1 MKTLA
6 NCTPLEFL
14 KQTAKLRKA
23 AAKWLHD
30 TNIINIRKRVP
41 FFTKVPVDATPE
53 QKEEIVKANKKLADE
68 QAFKNINDILDAVLE
83 VYPEE
88 TLEILAL
95 CCFVEPEKVNDHP
108 MSFYLSAFTEIINDE
123 CVMGFFTSLM
133 QWAQIDT

>member
-23 AAKWLHD
+23 TAKWLQD

-41 FFTKVPVDATPE
+41 FFTKVPSDATPE

-68 QAFKNINDILDAVLE
+68 QALKNINDILDAVLE
-83 VYPEE
+83 AYPEE

-95 CCFVEPEKVNDHP
+95 CCFIEPENVNDHP
-108 MSFYLSAFTEIINDE
+108 MSFYLTAFTEIMNDK
-123 CVMGFFTSLM
+123 CVMSFFTSLM
-133 QWAQIDT
+133 QLAQTNI

>member
-6 NCTPLEFL
+6 NCTPSEFL
-14 KQTAKLRKA
+14 KQTAKLRKSV
-23 AAKWLHD
+23 AKWLHD

-41 FFTKVPVDATPE
+41 FFTKVPNDATPE

-68 QAFKNINDILDAVLE
+68 QALKNINDILDAVLE
-83 VYPEE
+83 AYPEE

-95 CCFVEPEKVNDHP
+95 CCFIEPENVNDHP
-108 MSFYLSAFTEIINDE
+108 VSFYLTAFTEIMNDK

-133 QWAQIDT
+133 QLAQTNI